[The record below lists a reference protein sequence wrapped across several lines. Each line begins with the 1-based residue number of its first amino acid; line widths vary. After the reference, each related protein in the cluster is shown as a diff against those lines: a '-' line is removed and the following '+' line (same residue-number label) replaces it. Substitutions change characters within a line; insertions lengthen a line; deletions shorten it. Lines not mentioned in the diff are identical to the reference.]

1 MVLFHAMPH
10 QLCLMFLE
18 SEVLS
23 ANPTENFPGQS
34 SREENGSQCRVLPSK
49 CCTFPLMY
57 QATCHKF
64 IKKKKKISQA
74 AKKEAFLISQILIQN
89 GESA

>member
-1 MVLFHAMPH
+1 MVLLHAMPH
-10 QLCLMFLE
+10 QFCLMFLE
-18 SEVLS
+18 SKVLS

-34 SREENGSQCRVLPSK
+34 GKEENGSQCRVLPSK
-49 CCTFPLMY
+49 CCTFSLMY

-64 IKKKKKISQA
+64 IKKKKNQSSC
-74 AKKEAFLISQILIQN
+74 KKEAFLISQILIQN